1 MRDEILKLLKESEV
15 PLTELNI
22 QDKLSEKVS
31 LDKLCEELR
40 TMEKCGDLYVT
51 KKGKYTVYE
60 NTHLKVGK
68 LSVSKKGFGFVIME
82 NEPDIHIKKENM
94 NGAIHND
101 LVACEYISEEEGR
114 IVKIIDRSFDTII
127 GEYTIDTDNKG
138 KIILDDTRMKIDII
152 IDEKNRNGAMPG
164 HKVIV
169 KPYTQIGNNKYYGEV
184 DKKELTSAAIKGM
197 MNYLSDDYSMYFTE
211 DEKNDFNERL
221 NGVYTGL
228 GVEITND
235 ASNNAMI
242 VTVFDNSSAKDAN
255 LKPGDIIAKINGEDV
270 LGLGKEEVVKKIK
283 GKNNYSFNMS
293 VLRDNNLIDVK
304 VVTKSI
310 TLSSVTSSVIEKDN
324 EKIGYIYISIF
335 ALNTYD
341 QFKKQLE
348 ELEKMKIT
356 SLIIDVRSNTGGHLT
371 SVTSILDLFLNK
383 TDVLYQIKSK
393 DKIKKVYGTETSTRK
408 YPIVVLTNELSAS
421 ASEILA
427 SALKEAYGAKTV
439 GIKTFGKGTM
449 QNMLDLENGGMIK
462 VTTEE
467 WLTSKGNKINKEGVP
482 VDYEVKLDEKYA
494 SNPSKE
500 TDNQLQKAIEVLTKA
515 NN

>member
-1 MRDEILKLLKESEV
+1 MEEKEKKKSNK
-15 PLTELNI
+15 TSKTN
-22 QDKLSEKVS
+22 KEKQVKKSVNKSKNNEKINKEKSKEQVKNNKKKEVS
-31 LDKLCEELR
+31 LVEEQKVKKILVKEEDKKKLEEKN
-40 TMEKCGDLYVT
+40 EVAKT
-51 KKGKYTVYE
+51 KNIFKRLLNKLNPEE
-60 NTHLKVGK
+60 NKFNFL
-68 LSVSKKGFGFVIME
+68 E
-82 NEPDIHIKKENM
+82 
-94 NGAIHND
+94 
-101 LVACEYISEEEGR
+101 
-114 IVKIIDRSFDTII
+114 
-127 GEYTIDTDNKG
+127 
-138 KIILDDTRMKIDII
+138 IILLMFMAFVVGVFASQAISLKIPILNNTTVIEDTSELTRVYNLII
-152 IDEKNRNGAMPG
+152 
-164 HKVIV
+164 
-169 KPYTQIGNNKYYGEV
+169 NKYYGEV

-283 GKNNYSFNMS
+283 GKSNYSFNMS
-293 VLRDNNLIDVK
+293 VLRDDNLIDVK

>member
-1 MRDEILKLLKESEV
+1 MEEKEKKKSNK
-15 PLTELNI
+15 TSKTN
-22 QDKLSEKVS
+22 KEKQVKKSVNKSKNNEKINKEKSKEQVKANKKKEVS
-31 LDKLCEELR
+31 LVEEQKVKKILVKEEDKKKLEEKN
-40 TMEKCGDLYVT
+40 EVAKT
-51 KKGKYTVYE
+51 KNIFKRLLNKLNPEE
-60 NTHLKVGK
+60 NKFNFL
-68 LSVSKKGFGFVIME
+68 E
-82 NEPDIHIKKENM
+82 
-94 NGAIHND
+94 
-101 LVACEYISEEEGR
+101 
-114 IVKIIDRSFDTII
+114 
-127 GEYTIDTDNKG
+127 
-138 KIILDDTRMKIDII
+138 IILLMFMAFVVGVFASQAISLKIPILNNTTVIEDTSELTRVYNLII
-152 IDEKNRNGAMPG
+152 
-164 HKVIV
+164 
-169 KPYTQIGNNKYYGEV
+169 NKYYGEV

-228 GVEITND
+228 GVETTND

-341 QFKKQLE
+341 QFKEQLE

>member
-1 MRDEILKLLKESEV
+1 MEEKEKKKSNK
-15 PLTELNI
+15 TSKTN
-22 QDKLSEKVS
+22 KEKQVKKSVNKSKNNEKINKEKSKEQVKANKKKEVS
-31 LDKLCEELR
+31 LVEEQKVKKILVKEEDKKKLEEKN
-40 TMEKCGDLYVT
+40 EVAKT
-51 KKGKYTVYE
+51 KNIFKRLLNKLNPEE
-60 NTHLKVGK
+60 NKFNFL
-68 LSVSKKGFGFVIME
+68 E
-82 NEPDIHIKKENM
+82 
-94 NGAIHND
+94 
-101 LVACEYISEEEGR
+101 
-114 IVKIIDRSFDTII
+114 
-127 GEYTIDTDNKG
+127 
-138 KIILDDTRMKIDII
+138 IILLMFMAFVVGVFASQAISLKIPILNNTTVIEDTSELTRVYNLII
-152 IDEKNRNGAMPG
+152 
-164 HKVIV
+164 
-169 KPYTQIGNNKYYGEV
+169 NKYYGEV

-283 GKNNYSFNMS
+283 GKSNYSFNMS
-293 VLRDNNLIDVK
+293 VLRDDNLIDVK

-341 QFKKQLE
+341 QFKEQLE

-393 DKIKKVYGTETSTRK
+393 DKIKKVYGTDASTRK

>member
-1 MRDEILKLLKESEV
+1 MEEKEKKKSNK
-15 PLTELNI
+15 TSKTN
-22 QDKLSEKVS
+22 KEKQVKKSVNKSKNNEKINKEKSKEQVKANKKKEVS
-31 LDKLCEELR
+31 LVEEQKVKKILVKEEDKKKLEEKN
-40 TMEKCGDLYVT
+40 EVVKT
-51 KKGKYTVYE
+51 KNIFKRLLNKLNPEE
-60 NTHLKVGK
+60 NKFNFL
-68 LSVSKKGFGFVIME
+68 E
-82 NEPDIHIKKENM
+82 
-94 NGAIHND
+94 
-101 LVACEYISEEEGR
+101 
-114 IVKIIDRSFDTII
+114 
-127 GEYTIDTDNKG
+127 
-138 KIILDDTRMKIDII
+138 IILLMFMAFVVGVFASQAISLKIPILNNTTVIEDTSELTRVYNLII
-152 IDEKNRNGAMPG
+152 NR
-164 HKVIV
+164 
-169 KPYTQIGNNKYYGEV
+169 YYGEV

-283 GKNNYSFNMS
+283 GKSNYSFNMS

-341 QFKKQLE
+341 QFKEQLE

-383 TDVLYQIKSK
+383 TDVLYQVKSK
-393 DKIKKVYGTETSTRK
+393 DKIKKVYGTDASTRK

>member
-1 MRDEILKLLKESEV
+1 MEEKEKKKSNK
-15 PLTELNI
+15 TSKTN
-22 QDKLSEKVS
+22 KEKQVKKSVNKSKNNEKINKEKSKEQVKANKKKEVS
-31 LDKLCEELR
+31 LVEEQKVKKILVKEEDKKKLEEKN
-40 TMEKCGDLYVT
+40 EVVKT
-51 KKGKYTVYE
+51 KNIFKRLLNKLNPEE
-60 NTHLKVGK
+60 NKFNFL
-68 LSVSKKGFGFVIME
+68 E
-82 NEPDIHIKKENM
+82 
-94 NGAIHND
+94 
-101 LVACEYISEEEGR
+101 
-114 IVKIIDRSFDTII
+114 
-127 GEYTIDTDNKG
+127 
-138 KIILDDTRMKIDII
+138 IILLMFMAFVVGVFASQAISLKIPILNNTTVIEDTSELTRVYNLII
-152 IDEKNRNGAMPG
+152 
-164 HKVIV
+164 
-169 KPYTQIGNNKYYGEV
+169 NKYYGEV

-283 GKNNYSFNMS
+283 GKSNYSFNMS

-341 QFKKQLE
+341 QFKEQLE

-383 TDVLYQIKSK
+383 TDVMYQIKSK

-482 VDYEVKLDEKYA
+482 VDYEIKLDEKYA

>member
-1 MRDEILKLLKESEV
+1 MEEKEKKKSNK
-15 PLTELNI
+15 TSKTN
-22 QDKLSEKVS
+22 KEKQVKKSVNKSKNNEKINKEKSKEQVKNNKKKEVS
-31 LDKLCEELR
+31 LVEEQKVKKILVKEEDKKKLEEKN
-40 TMEKCGDLYVT
+40 EVVKT
-51 KKGKYTVYE
+51 KNIFKRLLNKLNPEE
-60 NTHLKVGK
+60 NKFNFL
-68 LSVSKKGFGFVIME
+68 E
-82 NEPDIHIKKENM
+82 
-94 NGAIHND
+94 
-101 LVACEYISEEEGR
+101 
-114 IVKIIDRSFDTII
+114 
-127 GEYTIDTDNKG
+127 
-138 KIILDDTRMKIDII
+138 IILLMFMAFVVGVFASQAISLKIPILNNTTVIEDTSELTRVYNLII
-152 IDEKNRNGAMPG
+152 
-164 HKVIV
+164 
-169 KPYTQIGNNKYYGEV
+169 NKYYGEV

-255 LKPGDIIAKINGEDV
+255 LKPGDTIAKINGEDV

-341 QFKKQLE
+341 QFKEQLE

-421 ASEILA
+421 ASEILS

-482 VDYEVKLDEKYA
+482 VDYEVKLDDKYA

>member
-1 MRDEILKLLKESEV
+1 MEEKEKKKSNK
-15 PLTELNI
+15 TSKTN
-22 QDKLSEKVS
+22 KEKQVKKSVNKSKNNEKINKEKSKEQVKANKKKEVS
-31 LDKLCEELR
+31 LVEEQKVKKILVKEEDKKKLEEKN
-40 TMEKCGDLYVT
+40 EVVKT
-51 KKGKYTVYE
+51 KNIFKRLLNKLNPEE
-60 NTHLKVGK
+60 NKFNFL
-68 LSVSKKGFGFVIME
+68 E
-82 NEPDIHIKKENM
+82 
-94 NGAIHND
+94 
-101 LVACEYISEEEGR
+101 
-114 IVKIIDRSFDTII
+114 
-127 GEYTIDTDNKG
+127 
-138 KIILDDTRMKIDII
+138 IILLMFMAFVVGVFASQAISLKIPILNNTTVIEDTSELTRVYNLII
-152 IDEKNRNGAMPG
+152 
-164 HKVIV
+164 
-169 KPYTQIGNNKYYGEV
+169 NKYYGEV

-341 QFKKQLE
+341 QFKEQLE

-383 TDVLYQIKSK
+383 TDVMYQIKSK

-439 GIKTFGKGTM
+439 GVKTFGKGTM

-462 VTTEE
+462 VTTEV
-467 WLTSKGNKINKEGVP
+467 WLTSKGNEINKVGVP
-482 VDYEVKLDEKYA
+482 VDYEVFLGEDFT

-500 TDNQLQKAIEVLTKA
+500 TDSQLQKAIEVLKGE
-515 NN
+515 

>member
-1 MRDEILKLLKESEV
+1 MEEKEKKKSNK
-15 PLTELNI
+15 TSKTN
-22 QDKLSEKVS
+22 KEKQVKKSVNKSKNNEKINKEKSKEQVKANKKKEVS
-31 LDKLCEELR
+31 LVEEQKVKKILVKEEDKKKLEEKN
-40 TMEKCGDLYVT
+40 EVVKT
-51 KKGKYTVYE
+51 KNIFKRLLNKLNPEE
-60 NTHLKVGK
+60 NKFNFL
-68 LSVSKKGFGFVIME
+68 E
-82 NEPDIHIKKENM
+82 
-94 NGAIHND
+94 
-101 LVACEYISEEEGR
+101 
-114 IVKIIDRSFDTII
+114 
-127 GEYTIDTDNKG
+127 
-138 KIILDDTRMKIDII
+138 IILLMFMAFVVGVFASQAISLKIPILNNTTVIEDTSELTRVYNLII
-152 IDEKNRNGAMPG
+152 
-164 HKVIV
+164 
-169 KPYTQIGNNKYYGEV
+169 NKYYGEV

-283 GKNNYSFNMS
+283 GKSNYSFNMS
-293 VLRDNNLIDVK
+293 VLRDDNLIDVK

-341 QFKKQLE
+341 QFKEQLE

-393 DKIKKVYGTETSTRK
+393 DKIKKVYGTDASTRK

>member
-1 MRDEILKLLKESEV
+1 MEEKEKKKSNK
-15 PLTELNI
+15 TSKTN
-22 QDKLSEKVS
+22 KEKQVKKSVNKSKNNEKINKEKSKEQVKNNKKKEVS
-31 LDKLCEELR
+31 LVEEQKVKKILVKEEDKKKLEEKN
-40 TMEKCGDLYVT
+40 EVVKT
-51 KKGKYTVYE
+51 KNIFKRLLNKLNPEE
-60 NTHLKVGK
+60 NKFNFL
-68 LSVSKKGFGFVIME
+68 E
-82 NEPDIHIKKENM
+82 
-94 NGAIHND
+94 
-101 LVACEYISEEEGR
+101 
-114 IVKIIDRSFDTII
+114 
-127 GEYTIDTDNKG
+127 
-138 KIILDDTRMKIDII
+138 IILLMFMAFVVGVFASQAISLKIPILNNTTVIEDTSELTRVYNLII
-152 IDEKNRNGAMPG
+152 NR
-164 HKVIV
+164 
-169 KPYTQIGNNKYYGEV
+169 YYGEV

-283 GKNNYSFNMS
+283 CKNNYSFNMS

-341 QFKKQLE
+341 QFKEQLE

-393 DKIKKVYGTETSTRK
+393 DKIKKVYGTDASTRK

>member
-1 MRDEILKLLKESEV
+1 MEEKEKKKSNK
-15 PLTELNI
+15 TSKTN
-22 QDKLSEKVS
+22 KEKQVKKSVNKSKNNEKINKEKSKEQVKANKKKEVS
-31 LDKLCEELR
+31 LVEEQKVKKILVKEEDKKKLEEKN
-40 TMEKCGDLYVT
+40 EVAKT
-51 KKGKYTVYE
+51 KNIFKRLLNKLNPEE
-60 NTHLKVGK
+60 NKFNFL
-68 LSVSKKGFGFVIME
+68 E
-82 NEPDIHIKKENM
+82 
-94 NGAIHND
+94 
-101 LVACEYISEEEGR
+101 
-114 IVKIIDRSFDTII
+114 
-127 GEYTIDTDNKG
+127 
-138 KIILDDTRMKIDII
+138 IILLMFMAFVVGVFASQAISLKIPILNNTTVIEDTSELTRVYNLII
-152 IDEKNRNGAMPG
+152 
-164 HKVIV
+164 
-169 KPYTQIGNNKYYGEV
+169 NKYYGEV

-283 GKNNYSFNMS
+283 GKSNYSFNMS

-341 QFKKQLE
+341 QFKEQLE

>member
-1 MRDEILKLLKESEV
+1 MEEKEKKKSNK
-15 PLTELNI
+15 TSKTN
-22 QDKLSEKVS
+22 KEKQVKKSVNKSKNNEKINKEKSKEQVKNNKKKEVS
-31 LDKLCEELR
+31 LVEEQKVKKILVKEEDKKKLEEKN
-40 TMEKCGDLYVT
+40 EVVKT
-51 KKGKYTVYE
+51 KNIFKRLLNKLNPEE
-60 NTHLKVGK
+60 NKFNFL
-68 LSVSKKGFGFVIME
+68 E
-82 NEPDIHIKKENM
+82 
-94 NGAIHND
+94 
-101 LVACEYISEEEGR
+101 
-114 IVKIIDRSFDTII
+114 
-127 GEYTIDTDNKG
+127 
-138 KIILDDTRMKIDII
+138 IILLMFMAFVVGVFASQAISLKIPILNNTTVIEDTSELTRVYNLII
-152 IDEKNRNGAMPG
+152 NR
-164 HKVIV
+164 
-169 KPYTQIGNNKYYGEV
+169 YYGEV

-341 QFKKQLE
+341 QFKEQLE

-383 TDVLYQIKSK
+383 TDVMYQIKSK

-494 SNPSKE
+494 SNPSEE

>member
-1 MRDEILKLLKESEV
+1 MEEKEKKKSNK
-15 PLTELNI
+15 TSKTN
-22 QDKLSEKVS
+22 KEKQVKKSVNKSKNNEKINKEKSKEQVKANKKKEVS
-31 LDKLCEELR
+31 LVEEQKVKKILVKEEDKKKLEEKN
-40 TMEKCGDLYVT
+40 EVVKT
-51 KKGKYTVYE
+51 KNIFKRLLNKLNPEE
-60 NTHLKVGK
+60 NKFNFL
-68 LSVSKKGFGFVIME
+68 E
-82 NEPDIHIKKENM
+82 
-94 NGAIHND
+94 
-101 LVACEYISEEEGR
+101 
-114 IVKIIDRSFDTII
+114 
-127 GEYTIDTDNKG
+127 
-138 KIILDDTRMKIDII
+138 IILLMFMAFVVGVFASQAISLKIPILNNTTVIEDTSELTRVYNLII
-152 IDEKNRNGAMPG
+152 
-164 HKVIV
+164 
-169 KPYTQIGNNKYYGEV
+169 NKYYGEV

-341 QFKKQLE
+341 QFKEQLE

-393 DKIKKVYGTETSTRK
+393 DKIKKVYGTDASTRK

>member
-1 MRDEILKLLKESEV
+1 MEEKEKKKSNK
-15 PLTELNI
+15 TSKTN
-22 QDKLSEKVS
+22 KEKQVKKSVNKSKNNKKINKEKSKEQVKANKKKEVS
-31 LDKLCEELR
+31 LVEEQKVKKILVKEEDKKKLEEKN
-40 TMEKCGDLYVT
+40 EVAKT
-51 KKGKYTVYE
+51 KNIFKRLLNKLNPEE
-60 NTHLKVGK
+60 NKFNFL
-68 LSVSKKGFGFVIME
+68 E
-82 NEPDIHIKKENM
+82 
-94 NGAIHND
+94 
-101 LVACEYISEEEGR
+101 
-114 IVKIIDRSFDTII
+114 
-127 GEYTIDTDNKG
+127 
-138 KIILDDTRMKIDII
+138 IILLMFMAFVVGVFASQAISLKIPILNNTTVIEDTSELTRVYNLII
-152 IDEKNRNGAMPG
+152 
-164 HKVIV
+164 
-169 KPYTQIGNNKYYGEV
+169 NKYYGEV

-341 QFKKQLE
+341 QFKEQLE

-393 DKIKKVYGTETSTRK
+393 DKIKKVYGTDASTRK

>member
-1 MRDEILKLLKESEV
+1 MEEKEKKKNNKTSK
-15 PLTELNI
+15 TN
-22 QDKLSEKVS
+22 KEKQVKKSVNKSKNNEKINKEKSKEQVKANKKKEVS
-31 LDKLCEELR
+31 LVEEQKVKKILVKEEDKKKLEEKN
-40 TMEKCGDLYVT
+40 EVVKT
-51 KKGKYTVYE
+51 KNIFKRLLNKLNPEE
-60 NTHLKVGK
+60 NKFNFL
-68 LSVSKKGFGFVIME
+68 E
-82 NEPDIHIKKENM
+82 
-94 NGAIHND
+94 
-101 LVACEYISEEEGR
+101 
-114 IVKIIDRSFDTII
+114 
-127 GEYTIDTDNKG
+127 
-138 KIILDDTRMKIDII
+138 IILLMFMAFVVGVFASQAISLKIPILNNTTVIEDTSELTRVYNLII
-152 IDEKNRNGAMPG
+152 
-164 HKVIV
+164 
-169 KPYTQIGNNKYYGEV
+169 NKYYGEV

-341 QFKKQLE
+341 QFKEQLE

-371 SVTSILDLFLNK
+371 SVTSILDMFLNK

>member
-1 MRDEILKLLKESEV
+1 MKE
-15 PLTELNI
+15 
-22 QDKLSEKVS
+22 KEKKKSNKTSKTNKEKQVKKSVNKSKNNEKINKEKSKEQVKNNKKKEVS
-31 LDKLCEELR
+31 LVEEQKVKKILVKEEDKKKLEEKN
-40 TMEKCGDLYVT
+40 EVVKT
-51 KKGKYTVYE
+51 KNIFKRLLNKLNPEE
-60 NTHLKVGK
+60 NKFNFL
-68 LSVSKKGFGFVIME
+68 E
-82 NEPDIHIKKENM
+82 
-94 NGAIHND
+94 
-101 LVACEYISEEEGR
+101 
-114 IVKIIDRSFDTII
+114 
-127 GEYTIDTDNKG
+127 
-138 KIILDDTRMKIDII
+138 IILLMFMAFVVGVFASQAISLKIPILNNTTVIEDTSELTRVYNLII
-152 IDEKNRNGAMPG
+152 
-164 HKVIV
+164 
-169 KPYTQIGNNKYYGEV
+169 NKYYGEV

-283 GKNNYSFNMS
+283 GKSNYSFNMS

-341 QFKKQLE
+341 QFKEQLE

-383 TDVLYQIKSK
+383 TDVLYQVKSK

-500 TDNQLQKAIEVLTKA
+500 TDNQLQKAIEVLTKV

>member
-1 MRDEILKLLKESEV
+1 MEEKEKKKSNK
-15 PLTELNI
+15 TSKTN
-22 QDKLSEKVS
+22 KEKQVKKSVNKSKNNEKINKEKSKEQVKNNKKKEVS
-31 LDKLCEELR
+31 LVEEQKVKKILVKEEDKKKLEEKN
-40 TMEKCGDLYVT
+40 EVVKT
-51 KKGKYTVYE
+51 KNIFKRLLNKLNPEE
-60 NTHLKVGK
+60 NKFNFL
-68 LSVSKKGFGFVIME
+68 E
-82 NEPDIHIKKENM
+82 
-94 NGAIHND
+94 
-101 LVACEYISEEEGR
+101 
-114 IVKIIDRSFDTII
+114 
-127 GEYTIDTDNKG
+127 
-138 KIILDDTRMKIDII
+138 IILLMFMAFVVGVFASQAISLKIPILNNTTVIEDTSELTRVYNLII
-152 IDEKNRNGAMPG
+152 
-164 HKVIV
+164 
-169 KPYTQIGNNKYYGEV
+169 NKYYGEV

-341 QFKKQLE
+341 QFKEQLE

-393 DKIKKVYGTETSTRK
+393 DKIKKVYGTDASTRK

>member
-1 MRDEILKLLKESEV
+1 MEEKEKKKSNK
-15 PLTELNI
+15 TSKTN
-22 QDKLSEKVS
+22 KEKQVKKSVNKSKNNEKINKEKSKEQVKNNKKKEVS
-31 LDKLCEELR
+31 LVEEQKVKKILVKEEDKKKLEEKN
-40 TMEKCGDLYVT
+40 EVVKT
-51 KKGKYTVYE
+51 KNIFKRLLNKLNPEE
-60 NTHLKVGK
+60 NKFNFL
-68 LSVSKKGFGFVIME
+68 E
-82 NEPDIHIKKENM
+82 
-94 NGAIHND
+94 
-101 LVACEYISEEEGR
+101 
-114 IVKIIDRSFDTII
+114 
-127 GEYTIDTDNKG
+127 
-138 KIILDDTRMKIDII
+138 IILLMFMAFVVGVFASQAISLKIPILNNTTVIEDTSELTRVYNLII
-152 IDEKNRNGAMPG
+152 NR
-164 HKVIV
+164 
-169 KPYTQIGNNKYYGEV
+169 YYGEV

-341 QFKKQLE
+341 QFKEQLE

-383 TDVLYQIKSK
+383 TDVMYQIKSK

-482 VDYEVKLDEKYA
+482 VDYEVKLDDKYA

>member
-1 MRDEILKLLKESEV
+1 MEEKEKKKSNK
-15 PLTELNI
+15 TSKTN
-22 QDKLSEKVS
+22 KEKQVKKSVNKSKNNEKINKEKSKEQVKNNKKKEVS
-31 LDKLCEELR
+31 LVEEQKVKKILVKEEDKKKLEEKN
-40 TMEKCGDLYVT
+40 EVVKT
-51 KKGKYTVYE
+51 KNIFKRLLNKLNPEE
-60 NTHLKVGK
+60 NKFNFL
-68 LSVSKKGFGFVIME
+68 E
-82 NEPDIHIKKENM
+82 
-94 NGAIHND
+94 
-101 LVACEYISEEEGR
+101 
-114 IVKIIDRSFDTII
+114 
-127 GEYTIDTDNKG
+127 
-138 KIILDDTRMKIDII
+138 IILLMFMAFVVGVFASQAISLKIPILNNTTVIEDTSELTRVYNLII
-152 IDEKNRNGAMPG
+152 NR
-164 HKVIV
+164 
-169 KPYTQIGNNKYYGEV
+169 YYGEV

-341 QFKKQLE
+341 QFKEQLE

-393 DKIKKVYGTETSTRK
+393 DKIKKVYGTDASTRK

>member
-1 MRDEILKLLKESEV
+1 MEEKEKKKSNKTSKTNKEKQVKKSVNKSKNNEKINKEKSKEQVKANKKKEVSLVEEQKVKKILVKEEDKKKLEEKNEVVKTKNIFKRLLNKLNPEENKFNFLEIILLMFMAFVVGVFASQAISLKIPILKNTTVIEDTSE
-15 PLTELNI
+15 LT
-22 QDKLSEKVS
+22 
-31 LDKLCEELR
+31 R
-40 TMEKCGDLYVT
+40 
-51 KKGKYTVYE
+51 VY
-60 NTHLKVGK
+60 NL
-68 LSVSKKGFGFVIME
+68 
-82 NEPDIHIKKENM
+82 
-94 NGAIHND
+94 
-101 LVACEYISEEEGR
+101 
-114 IVKIIDRSFDTII
+114 II
-127 GEYTIDTDNKG
+127 
-138 KIILDDTRMKIDII
+138 
-152 IDEKNRNGAMPG
+152 
-164 HKVIV
+164 
-169 KPYTQIGNNKYYGEV
+169 NKYYGEV

-283 GKNNYSFNMS
+283 GKSNYSFNMS

-341 QFKKQLE
+341 QFKEQLE

>member
-1 MRDEILKLLKESEV
+1 MEEKEKKKSNK
-15 PLTELNI
+15 TSKTN
-22 QDKLSEKVS
+22 KEKQVKKSVNKSKNNEKINKEKSKEQVKNNKKKEVS
-31 LDKLCEELR
+31 LVEEQ
-40 TMEKCGDLYVT
+40 K
-51 KKGKYTVYE
+51 
-60 NTHLKVGK
+60 
-68 LSVSKKGFGFVIME
+68 
-82 NEPDIHIKKENM
+82 IKKILVKEEDKKKLEEKNEVVKTKNIFKRLLNKLNPEENKF
-94 NGAIHND
+94 NF
-101 LVACEYISEEEGR
+101 LE
-114 IVKIIDRSFDTII
+114 
-127 GEYTIDTDNKG
+127 
-138 KIILDDTRMKIDII
+138 IILLMFMAFVVGVFASQAISLKIPILNNTTVIEDTSELTRVYNLII
-152 IDEKNRNGAMPG
+152 
-164 HKVIV
+164 
-169 KPYTQIGNNKYYGEV
+169 NKYYGEV

-341 QFKKQLE
+341 QFKEQLE

>member
-1 MRDEILKLLKESEV
+1 MEEKEKKKSNK
-15 PLTELNI
+15 TSKTN
-22 QDKLSEKVS
+22 KEKQVKKSVNKSKNNEKINKEKSKEQVKNNKKKEVS
-31 LDKLCEELR
+31 LVEEQKVKKILVKEEDKKKLEEKN
-40 TMEKCGDLYVT
+40 EVVKT
-51 KKGKYTVYE
+51 KNIFKRLLNKLNPEE
-60 NTHLKVGK
+60 NKFNFL
-68 LSVSKKGFGFVIME
+68 E
-82 NEPDIHIKKENM
+82 
-94 NGAIHND
+94 
-101 LVACEYISEEEGR
+101 
-114 IVKIIDRSFDTII
+114 
-127 GEYTIDTDNKG
+127 
-138 KIILDDTRMKIDII
+138 IILLMFMAFVVGVFASQAISLKIPILNNTTVIEDTSELTRVYNLII
-152 IDEKNRNGAMPG
+152 
-164 HKVIV
+164 
-169 KPYTQIGNNKYYGEV
+169 NKYYGEV

>member
-1 MRDEILKLLKESEV
+1 MEEKEKKKSNKASK
-15 PLTELNI
+15 TN
-22 QDKLSEKVS
+22 KEKQVKKSVNKSKNNEKINKEKSKEQVKANKKKEVS
-31 LDKLCEELR
+31 LVEEQKVKKILVKEEDKKKLEEKN
-40 TMEKCGDLYVT
+40 EVVKT
-51 KKGKYTVYE
+51 KNIFKRLLNKLNPEE
-60 NTHLKVGK
+60 NKFNFL
-68 LSVSKKGFGFVIME
+68 E
-82 NEPDIHIKKENM
+82 
-94 NGAIHND
+94 
-101 LVACEYISEEEGR
+101 
-114 IVKIIDRSFDTII
+114 
-127 GEYTIDTDNKG
+127 
-138 KIILDDTRMKIDII
+138 IILLMFMAFVVGVFASQAISLKIPILNNTTVIEDTSELTRVYNLII
-152 IDEKNRNGAMPG
+152 
-164 HKVIV
+164 
-169 KPYTQIGNNKYYGEV
+169 NKYYGEV

-341 QFKKQLE
+341 QFKEQLE

>member
-1 MRDEILKLLKESEV
+1 M
-15 PLTELNI
+15 
-22 QDKLSEKVS
+22 
-31 LDKLCEELR
+31 
-40 TMEKCGDLYVT
+40 
-51 KKGKYTVYE
+51 
-60 NTHLKVGK
+60 
-68 LSVSKKGFGFVIME
+68 
-82 NEPDIHIKKENM
+82 
-94 NGAIHND
+94 
-101 LVACEYISEEEGR
+101 
-114 IVKIIDRSFDTII
+114 
-127 GEYTIDTDNKG
+127 
-138 KIILDDTRMKIDII
+138 
-152 IDEKNRNGAMPG
+152 
-164 HKVIV
+164 
-169 KPYTQIGNNKYYGEV
+169 
-184 DKKELTSAAIKGM
+184 
-197 MNYLSDDYSMYFTE
+197 
-211 DEKNDFNERL
+211 
-221 NGVYTGL
+221 
-228 GVEITND
+228 
-235 ASNNAMI
+235 
-242 VTVFDNSSAKDAN
+242 
-255 LKPGDIIAKINGEDV
+255 
-270 LGLGKEEVVKKIK
+270 VKKIK
-283 GKNNYSFNMS
+283 GKSNYSFNMS

-341 QFKKQLE
+341 QFKEQLE

-383 TDVLYQIKSK
+383 TDVLYQVKSK

>member
-1 MRDEILKLLKESEV
+1 MEENEKKKSNKTSKTNKEKQVKKSV
-15 PLTELNI
+15 N
-22 QDKLSEKVS
+22 KSKNNEKINKEKSKEQVKNNKKKEVS
-31 LDKLCEELR
+31 LVEEQKVKKILVKEEDKKKLEEKN
-40 TMEKCGDLYVT
+40 EVVKT
-51 KKGKYTVYE
+51 KNIFKRLLNKLNPEE
-60 NTHLKVGK
+60 NKFNFL
-68 LSVSKKGFGFVIME
+68 E
-82 NEPDIHIKKENM
+82 
-94 NGAIHND
+94 
-101 LVACEYISEEEGR
+101 
-114 IVKIIDRSFDTII
+114 
-127 GEYTIDTDNKG
+127 
-138 KIILDDTRMKIDII
+138 IILLMFMAFVVGVFASQAISLKIPILNNTTVIEDTSELTRVYNLII
-152 IDEKNRNGAMPG
+152 
-164 HKVIV
+164 
-169 KPYTQIGNNKYYGEV
+169 NKYYGEV

-283 GKNNYSFNMS
+283 GKSNYSFNMS

-341 QFKKQLE
+341 QFKEQLE

-393 DKIKKVYGTETSTRK
+393 DKIKKVYGTDASTRK

>member
-1 MRDEILKLLKESEV
+1 MEENEKKKSNKTSKTNKEKQVKKSV
-15 PLTELNI
+15 N
-22 QDKLSEKVS
+22 KSKNNEKINKEKSKEQVKNNKKKEVS
-31 LDKLCEELR
+31 LVEEQKVKKILVKEEDKKKLEEKN
-40 TMEKCGDLYVT
+40 EVVKT
-51 KKGKYTVYE
+51 KNIFKRLLNKLNPEE
-60 NTHLKVGK
+60 NKFNFL
-68 LSVSKKGFGFVIME
+68 E
-82 NEPDIHIKKENM
+82 
-94 NGAIHND
+94 
-101 LVACEYISEEEGR
+101 
-114 IVKIIDRSFDTII
+114 
-127 GEYTIDTDNKG
+127 
-138 KIILDDTRMKIDII
+138 IILLMFMAFVVGVFASQAISLKIPILNNTTVIEDTSELTRVYNLII
-152 IDEKNRNGAMPG
+152 
-164 HKVIV
+164 
-169 KPYTQIGNNKYYGEV
+169 NKYYGEV

-283 GKNNYSFNMS
+283 GKSNYSFNMS
-293 VLRDNNLIDVK
+293 VLRDDNLIDVK

-383 TDVLYQIKSK
+383 TDVLYQVKSK

>member
-1 MRDEILKLLKESEV
+1 MEEKEKKKSNK
-15 PLTELNI
+15 TSKTN
-22 QDKLSEKVS
+22 KEKQVKKSVNKSKNNEKINKEKSKEQVKANKKKEVS
-31 LDKLCEELR
+31 LVEEQKVKKILVKEEDKKKLEEKN
-40 TMEKCGDLYVT
+40 EVVKT
-51 KKGKYTVYE
+51 KNIFKRLLNKLNPEE
-60 NTHLKVGK
+60 NKFNFL
-68 LSVSKKGFGFVIME
+68 E
-82 NEPDIHIKKENM
+82 
-94 NGAIHND
+94 
-101 LVACEYISEEEGR
+101 
-114 IVKIIDRSFDTII
+114 
-127 GEYTIDTDNKG
+127 
-138 KIILDDTRMKIDII
+138 IILLMFMAFVVGVFASQAISLKIPILNNTTVIEDTSELTRVYNLII
-152 IDEKNRNGAMPG
+152 
-164 HKVIV
+164 
-169 KPYTQIGNNKYYGEV
+169 NKYYGEV

-242 VTVFDNSSAKDAN
+242 VTVFDNSSAKEAN

-304 VVTKSI
+304 VATKSI

-341 QFKKQLE
+341 QFKEQLE

>member
-1 MRDEILKLLKESEV
+1 MEEKEKKKSNK
-15 PLTELNI
+15 TSKTN
-22 QDKLSEKVS
+22 KEKQVKKSVNKSKNNEKINKEKSKEQVKANKKKEVS
-31 LDKLCEELR
+31 LVEEQKVKKILVKEEDKKKLEEKN
-40 TMEKCGDLYVT
+40 EVAKT
-51 KKGKYTVYE
+51 KNIFKRLLNKLNPEE
-60 NTHLKVGK
+60 NKFNFL
-68 LSVSKKGFGFVIME
+68 E
-82 NEPDIHIKKENM
+82 
-94 NGAIHND
+94 
-101 LVACEYISEEEGR
+101 
-114 IVKIIDRSFDTII
+114 
-127 GEYTIDTDNKG
+127 
-138 KIILDDTRMKIDII
+138 IILLMFMAFVVGVFASQAISLKIPILNNTTVIEDTSELTRVYNLII
-152 IDEKNRNGAMPG
+152 
-164 HKVIV
+164 
-169 KPYTQIGNNKYYGEV
+169 NKYYGEV

-283 GKNNYSFNMS
+283 GKSNYSFNMS
-293 VLRDNNLIDVK
+293 VLRDDNLIDVK

-383 TDVLYQIKSK
+383 TDVLYQVKSK

>member
-1 MRDEILKLLKESEV
+1 MEEKEKKKSNK
-15 PLTELNI
+15 TSKTN
-22 QDKLSEKVS
+22 KEKQVKKSVNKSKNNEKINKEKSKEQVKNNKKKEVS
-31 LDKLCEELR
+31 LVEEQKVKKILVKEENKKKLEEKN
-40 TMEKCGDLYVT
+40 EVVKT
-51 KKGKYTVYE
+51 KNIFKRLLNKLNPEE
-60 NTHLKVGK
+60 NKFNFL
-68 LSVSKKGFGFVIME
+68 E
-82 NEPDIHIKKENM
+82 
-94 NGAIHND
+94 
-101 LVACEYISEEEGR
+101 
-114 IVKIIDRSFDTII
+114 
-127 GEYTIDTDNKG
+127 
-138 KIILDDTRMKIDII
+138 IILLMFMAFVVGVFASQAISLKIPILNNTTVIEDTSELTRVYNLII
-152 IDEKNRNGAMPG
+152 
-164 HKVIV
+164 
-169 KPYTQIGNNKYYGEV
+169 NKYYGEV

-242 VTVFDNSSAKDAN
+242 VTVFDNSSAKEAN

-341 QFKKQLE
+341 QFKEQLE

-383 TDVLYQIKSK
+383 TDVMYQIKSK

-482 VDYEVKLDEKYA
+482 VDYEVKLDDKYA

>member
-1 MRDEILKLLKESEV
+1 MEEKEKKKSNK
-15 PLTELNI
+15 TSKTN
-22 QDKLSEKVS
+22 KEKQVKKSVNKSKNNEKINKEKSKEQVKNNKKKEVS
-31 LDKLCEELR
+31 LVEEQKVKKILVKEEDKKKLEEKN
-40 TMEKCGDLYVT
+40 EVVKT
-51 KKGKYTVYE
+51 KNIFKRLLNKLNPEE
-60 NTHLKVGK
+60 NKFNFL
-68 LSVSKKGFGFVIME
+68 E
-82 NEPDIHIKKENM
+82 
-94 NGAIHND
+94 
-101 LVACEYISEEEGR
+101 
-114 IVKIIDRSFDTII
+114 
-127 GEYTIDTDNKG
+127 
-138 KIILDDTRMKIDII
+138 IILLMFMAFVVGVFASQAISLKIPILNNTTVIEDTSELTRVYNLII
-152 IDEKNRNGAMPG
+152 
-164 HKVIV
+164 
-169 KPYTQIGNNKYYGEV
+169 NKYYGEV

-283 GKNNYSFNMS
+283 GKSNYSFNMS

-341 QFKKQLE
+341 QFKEQLE

-393 DKIKKVYGTETSTRK
+393 DKIKKVYGTDASTRK